1 MVWIALLIVLI
12 LFGFGFAVKALLWI
26 ALILLGLWLLGWLI
40 RPGTGTGTR
49 RWYYW

>member
-1 MVWIALLIVLI
+1 MVWIALLVVVL

-26 ALILLGLWLLGWLI
+26 ALALLVLWLLGWLI
-40 RPGTGTGTR
+40 RPGATTR